1 MAKEKKEKKGFSVNP
16 FVLIFCVVFV
26 MGLLTFVITPGTL
39 TDGVYTALPR
49 NEFNFNNFFNI
60 FRAVPY
66 GLKDSANIMILILI
80 MGGALGVYK
89 QTGAIDNGIATMVHR
104 FGKSFHSVVLVT
116 FITVFSVLGGF
127 MGWIEVLIPFVPLVV
142 AVVLAL
148 GYDSLTAV
156 AICIVGPMA
165 GFMAGPTNL
174 LTVSVCNQVAID
186 LGFVPADYDVLTG
199 LNFRLVLWVVVT
211 LVGILYI
218 MTYANRVHKD
228 PSKSLVAGMD
238 VSDIRLDTSNVA
250 DAKLTGRQVIVL
262 LTILAAIVMTIIGMR
277 VGFNGVVWALDD
289 VSAIF
294 LCSALVS
301 GLVGKMAP
309 GELANAFVEGAKG
322 SISGALVV
330 GFARGVYWVM
340 NAANI
345 NATVIHTLTELLRGT
360 SPLVAAIGI
369 ILIVSLINGLIPSG
383 SAKGALLAPIL
394 VPIGLELGLS
404 VQTTVLAFQFGD
416 GITNMFWFSYGTLLI
431 FLGYGKVSIQKW
443 WKFFVPLMIIFFLI
457 GFVSV
462 GISISMVG

>member
-1 MAKEKKEKKGFSVNP
+1 MSKDKKEKRSLSINP
-16 FVLIFCVVFV
+16 FVLVFCVVFV

-39 TDGVYTALPR
+39 VDGVYTELPR
-49 NEFNFNNFFNI
+49 NELNFNNFFNI

-80 MGGALGVYK
+80 VGGALGIYK
-89 QTGAIDNGIATMVHR
+89 KTGAVDNGIASLVAH
-104 FGKSFHSVVLVT
+104 FGQRSNTLMLVA
-116 FITVFSVLGGF
+116 FIVVFSVLGGF
-127 MGWIEVLIPFVPLVV
+127 LGWIEVLIPFVPLVV
-142 AVVLAL
+142 AVLLAL
-148 GYDSLTAV
+148 GYDSMTAV
-156 AICIVGPMA
+156 AICVVGPMA

-174 LTVSVCNQVAID
+174 YTVAVCNQAAID

-199 LNFRLVLWVVVT
+199 LNFRLVLWAVIT
-211 LVGILYI
+211 LVSIVYI
-218 MTYANRVHKD
+218 VAYANRVRKD
-228 PSKSLVAGMD
+228 PTKSLVAGLD
-238 VSDIRLDTSNVA
+238 VSDIRMETGDIAAN
-250 DAKLTGRQVIVL
+250 KLTGRQVIVL
-262 LTILAAIVMTIIGMR
+262 ITVVGAIIMTVIGMTR
-277 VGFNGVVWALDD
+277 GFNGVVWAVDD
-289 VSAIF
+289 VSGIF
-294 LCSALVS
+294 LCSALIS
-301 GLVGKMAP
+301 GLVGKMKGHEIAD
-309 GELANAFVEGAKG
+309 AFIDGAKG
-322 SISGALVV
+322 SIGGALIV

-345 NATVIHTLTELLRGT
+345 NATVIYNLTELLRGT

-369 ILIVSLINGLIPSG
+369 VLIVSLINGLIPSG
-383 SAKGALLAPIL
+383 SGKGALLAPIL

-404 VQTTVLAFQFGD
+404 VENTVLAYQFGD